1 MTRPRLERNSTQEPP
16 TAHRASSILPYCPR
30 RSDSYPT
37 ASLKE
42 FRRTRSWPPRGY
54 TADDTLNPRQAE
66 DLICAGASTFKGY
79 SDEVKNARP
88 GHFRFYAVMEAEHC
102 ARTDRAPFQDHA
114 FADISFNATASAE
127 NAFPWL
133 SLEHPCM
140 AYCFGK
146 RPGTTTLSFKTSKS
160 GILGPLLEY
169 ESTAK
174 PRRIKLFTIL
184 DRLRHLETGIEED
197 VRRTPHTDSVIETV
211 NGIQDPAEL
220 YRYLYTKLIEDP
232 DADMEPHYGLEQQMT
247 DLIIVLTN
255 SDWIDFSQPR
265 NQIVAKYFDSPDE
278 TKKQKFFHQLLLSVE
293 LYLRVHSLHH
303 EDKLKRRLLSQLPP
317 IVQWDLALAQRWLE
331 NMSIQKTSISS
342 KQTSFSFELR
352 SKNRQKDALRT
363 FAATLKWPNLSEID
377 TVLQEDDPSEK
388 ELEERS
394 ADALSW
400 FSAVVLPGTTM
411 PWLLMNTLVDCD
423 SGTGDALRY
432 LTHMHPAAGFQ
443 YRANTY
449 WSYKSIV
456 GKVLG
461 AARGVKAIAG
471 WIGPCNYSPDLKRT
485 ECAFIRQRAP
495 PEQQLTI
502 DDVSSMGSRTDP
514 LGPRDASYPVDD
526 YELVVPD
533 TDDVTDAIRV
543 QKLEFKPAK
552 NQPNMSRLGEGAPLT
567 FDAAIVFA
575 WRGQS
580 WPMRLRFD
588 VDLVAAYP
596 CHQGPHGETASVQFE
611 WCTMTNTVMAVLFYD
626 YAYRAVKVD
635 EDLVDIHGWR
645 SHSPTSR
652 SSSRPS
658 SSHQPLPSPSPSLSS
673 ALTATSTSGEQDLPA
688 NVALEKVLVIE
699 ALGVSDNEVFARAW
713 CAHWGHS
720 AVVANVKET
729 CMACAIREAYAACI
743 SVVIL
748 TEGGRAGEDDGG
760 IDG

>member
-1 MTRPRLERNSTQEPP
+1 MAGMSADEKSRYGFRHRDTISRLERNSTQEPP
-16 TAHRASSILPYCPR
+16 STHRASSILPYRPR
-30 RSDSYPT
+30 RSDSYPA

-42 FRRTRSWPPRGY
+42 FRKTRLWPPRGY
-54 TADDTLNPRQAE
+54 SADDTLNSREAE

-79 SDEVKNARP
+79 SDEVKNVPP

-102 ARTDRAPFQDHA
+102 ARTDRAPFQDNA
-114 FADISFNATASAE
+114 FMDISFNATASAE

-133 SLEHPCM
+133 SLEQPCM

-160 GILGPLLEY
+160 GTLGPLLEY

-174 PRRIKLFTIL
+174 PRRIKLLTIL

-197 VRRTPHTDSVIETV
+197 
-211 NGIQDPAEL
+211 DPAEL
-220 YRYLYTKLIEDP
+220 YRYLYSKLIEDP
-232 DADMEPHYGLEQQMT
+232 DADTEPHFGLEQQMT

-278 TKKQKFFHQLLLSVE
+278 SKKQKFFHQLLLSVE
-293 LYLRVHSLHH
+293 LYLRVYSLHH
-303 EDKLKRRLLSQLPP
+303 EDKPKRCLLSQLPP

-331 NMSIQKTSISS
+331 NMSIQKTSISP
-342 KQTSFSFELR
+342 KQTSFSFDLR
-352 SKNRQKDALRT
+352 SKNRQKEALRT
-363 FAATLKWPNLSEID
+363 FATTLKWPNLSEID

-400 FSAVVLPGTTM
+400 FSAVVLPGATM
-411 PWLLMNTLVDCD
+411 PWLLMNTLIDCD
-423 SGTGDALRY
+423 SSTGDALRY

-449 WSYKSIV
+449 WSYRCIV

-495 PEQQLTI
+495 PEQRLTI
-502 DDVSSMGSRTDP
+502 DDVGSMGSRTDP

-580 WPMRLRFD
+580 WPMRLRYD
-588 VDLVAAYP
+588 VDFVAAYP
-596 CHQGPHGETASVQFE
+596 CHQGPH
-611 WCTMTNTVMAVLFYD
+611 VLFYD

-635 EDLVDIHGWR
+635 DDLVDLHGWGPC
-645 SHSPTSR
+645 SPTSR
-652 SSSRPS
+652 SSSRPT
-658 SSHQPLPSPSPSLSS
+658 SSHLSSQSPPSALS
-673 ALTATSTSGEQDLPA
+673 ALTATETSSEHIIPA

-720 AVVANVKET
+720 AIVANIKET

-748 TEGGRAGEDDGG
+748 TEGGRPGEDDAGVHG
-760 IDG
+760 